1 MTLKSIC
8 IRLLTAVMLLFAAA
22 GTAAAQSSLQDLLK
36 SVSGGASQDGKSKT
50 EGLGKIGDLISGLT
64 ASSNFELKDLTGT
77 WNYSSPAVT
86 FKSDNALQKV
96 GGVAAATAIE
106 EKLAPYYK
114 TTGFDAM
121 VLTVADDFTFTM
133 KLRRGTL
140 KGTISKGDDG
150 NLVFAFNAFGKIK
163 LGKVSAFAAKSGNT
177 LTLTFDVTKLISL
190 LKTVSSVANIKSLS
204 TLSALLSSYDGLYA
218 GFKLKR

>member
-1 MTLKSIC
+1 MC
-8 IRLLTAVMLLFAAA
+8 IRDRSYVEQDDIINLF
-22 GTAAAQSSLQDLLK
+22 
-36 SVSGGASQDGKSKT
+36 
-50 EGLGKIGDLISGLT
+50 EGMARHLFKELRGVELPEPFQRMSWADAMKYYGSDKPDTRFGME
-64 ASSNFELKDLTGT
+64 FVELKDLTGT

-150 NLVFAFNAFGKIK
+150 NLVFAFNAFGKIN

-204 TLSALLSSYDGLYA
+204 TLSTLLSSYDGLYA

>member
-36 SVSGGASQDGKSKT
+36 SVTGGASQDGKSKT

-163 LGKVSAFAAKSGNT
+163 LGKVLAFAAKSGNT

-204 TLSALLSSYDGLYA
+204 TLSTLLSSYDGLYA